1 MDRRTFL
8 KRTIGFFFALSGL
21 SVGTYY
27 YSKEVEPSSL
37 EIRKENL
44 VSEKISAPFHNKK
57 IVQFSDTHLGFD
69 YSIDDLKKLIK
80 TINSLHPDII
90 VFTGDLIDN
99 PKDLQ
104 KGEELPII
112 ETLQTLQAPLG
123 KFWIYGNHDH
133 GGYGTEIIRHL
144 MDESGFILLQNS
156 HIKITHQ
163 NQSLILAGI
172 DDLMLGRPNIEKAL
186 ANVSPDLFTILL
198 AHEPDF
204 ADEAVNFPVDVQLSG
219 HSHGGQVRLP
229 IVGHLYT
236 PLYAEKYVLGKYTIK
251 NRLELYVNAGI
262 GTTRMPYR
270 LFCQPEIHEF
280 TLKSKM
286 S

>member
-1 MDRRTFL
+1 MKNKDLWIQYTKTKDKEIKKILIEEYIDLVKIVAGRMYNFYGSKIEYDDL
-8 KRTIGFFFALSGL
+8 IGFGVIGL
-21 SVGTYY
+21 
-27 YSKEVEPSSL
+27 
-37 EIRKENL
+37 
-44 VSEKISAPFHNKK
+44 
-57 IVQFSDTHLGFD
+57 
-69 YSIDDLKKLIK
+69 IDDLKKLIK

-144 MDESGFILLQNS
+144 MDVSGFILLQNS

-280 TLKSKM
+280 TLKTKM